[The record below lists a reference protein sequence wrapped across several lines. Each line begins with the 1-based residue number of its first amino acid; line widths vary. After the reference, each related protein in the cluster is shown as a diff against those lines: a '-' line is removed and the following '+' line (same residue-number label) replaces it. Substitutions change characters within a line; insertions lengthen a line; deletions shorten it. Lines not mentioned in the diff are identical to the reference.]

1 MFLFLHSKYPIHINN
16 LLIINFRKGRSELYI
31 NGKVFGKNET
41 IYDEMERAY
50 EAVSTVKNS
59 NGYSEYSLRDKY
71 FPYIESFLPK
81 TERLLFQ
88 YISKYEDRNS
98 FLLNT
103 PYPLD
108 VIVFNINGDD
118 SDIIYKCTR
127 INKDEL
133 IKDIA
138 KVPKSKSAIENA
150 SLTPLQLVLLMII
163 RYYLV
168 TKQKDKAKTIYYYY
182 GYSIYWSIYN
192 SFLKSKGYAPN
203 KETMVYTVNELTYKN
218 ILKKIGSVKEWIG
231 YNVQIPIENDS
242 SYERLA
248 DFRDED
254 IRRTMEAIIVNMRS
268 KIREVSSKYYAN
280 WENKETL
287 LTSKQTIDVGED
299 EVQTE
304 DTSITAEAEVLAQ
317 AFTND
322 FFVTDINTAT
332 ANRAAMLAKD
342 VSAKELKVALDKLR
356 TDVPVNEIYSL
367 YAALLYLY
375 LTSGESGVSTSSIK
389 SLKFF
394 MVMKDMFKK
403 GNSINVNIIKIR
415 DLINKWLEDGSNVYR
430 ITNREATKTGYRRA
444 MYYYFILSISQK

>member
-1 MFLFLHSKYPIHINN
+1 M
-16 LLIINFRKGRSELYI
+16 YI
-31 NGKVFGKNET
+31 NGKIFGKNET

-50 EAVSTVKNS
+50 EAASNVKNS
-59 NGYSEYSLRDKY
+59 NGYNEYSLRDKY

-81 TERLLFQ
+81 SERILFQ

-98 FLLNT
+98 SNLNT

-108 VIVFNINGDD
+108 VIVFNINGEDA
-118 SDIIYKCTR
+118 DIVYRCTR

-138 KVPKSKSAIENA
+138 KVPKAKAAIENA
-150 SLTPLQLVLLMII
+150 SLTPLQMVLLMII

-168 TKQKDKAKTIYYYY
+168 TKQPAKAKAIYYYY

-203 KETMVYTVNELTYKN
+203 KDTMIYTINELTYKN

-231 YNVQIPIENDS
+231 YNVQTPLENDT

-268 KIREVSSKYYAN
+268 KIREVSSKYYEN
-280 WENKETL
+280 WENKDTI
-287 LTSKQTIDVGED
+287 LTSKQTIDIGED
-299 EVQTE
+299 EEIETL
-304 DTSITAEAEVLAQ
+304 DTSITAEAETLAQ
-317 AFTND
+317 AFAND
-322 FFVTDINTAT
+322 FFMADINVAT
-332 ANRAAMLAKD
+332 TQRAATLAKD
-342 VSAKELKVALDKLR
+342 VSAKELKIALDKLK
-356 TDVPVNEIYSL
+356 TDVPVEEIYDL
-367 YAALLYLY
+367 YASLCYLY
-375 LTSGESGVSTSSIK
+375 LASGEPGVSTSNVK
-389 SLKFF
+389 SFKFF
-394 MVMKDMFKK
+394 VVMKDMFKK
-403 GNSINVNIIKIR
+403 GNSINVNILRIR
-415 DLINKWLEDGSNVYR
+415 DLINKWLEAGSNKYR

-444 MYYYFILSISQK
+444 MYYYFILSISMK